1 MAETESPAPDAA
13 KPGLLDDWM
22 SRQEL
27 ANELGVSVRTLQQ
40 WQLERIGPPMIRLK
54 KKTFYRRE
62 AVLEW
67 LRSQEM
73 PSGLGR
79 RK

>member
-1 MAETESPAPDAA
+1 MAETEGPAPDTA
-13 KPGLLDDWM
+13 KPGLLDAWM
-22 SRQEL
+22 SRSEL
-27 ANELGVSVRTLQQ
+27 AQELGVTVRTLQQ
-40 WQLERIGPPMIRLK
+40 WQRERIGPPMIRLK